1 MAWKLAGKYRGK
13 NIGAGFCLES
23 LFMFSIFACVVSV
36 KSFEAT
42 ATVTSLAAVILTTQG
57 TPKLMRERWEGERG
71 TPRRFVRFAPS
82 HIRGRLNRVMLL
94 HKVRSYSCQLECFR
108 NRSWRAWSHS
118 PWLYTFGK
126 DFLQSVWTVKE
137 TQNLWR
143 MWMSPQP
150 GQAARNL
157 DLQLHARPRQY
168 WAANKNSARI
178 QLFLLNAC
186 PIKYE
191 RQLFLVLS
199 ISCTVWREL
208 TATFANRSFV
218 ACTLITLRTIES
230 LATLRATRNLW
241 TPMR

>member
-1 MAWKLAGKYRGK
+1 MEAGWKVQGQEYWCRILFRKSVYVQC
-13 NIGAGFCLES
+13 FCMCSLCEKFWSRCNGDKSCCSDPDNTGHTKAHES
-23 LFMFSIFACVVSV
+23 D
-36 KSFEAT
+36 
-42 ATVTSLAAVILTTQG
+42 
-57 TPKLMRERWEGERG
+57 RWEGVRG
-71 TPRRFVRFAPS
+71 TPRRFVHFAPS
-82 HIRGRLNRVMLL
+82 HIRGRLNRVILL
-94 HKVRSYSCQLECFR
+94 HKVRSYSCQLEFFR

-137 TQNLWR
+137 TRNLWR

-157 DLQLHARPRQY
+157 DLQLLARPTQY
-168 WAANKNSARI
+168 WAASKNSARI

-186 PIKYE
+186 PVKYE
-191 RQLFLVLS
+191 RQLFLVLN

-218 ACTLITLRTIES
+218 ACTLITLRTIQS
-230 LATLRATRNLW
+230 LATLHATMNLW